1 MGPLGRTRA
10 WLLDIDGTLVFT
22 DHLYRQVFEKLLS
35 PLGYDVT
42 DTFYAANVH
51 GKVDADVFG
60 KLLPE
65 GTSQEE
71 LLAWSKKKD
80 DTFCDLYREECA
92 RAGPPL
98 LNGLGEALG
107 IAQQTGVRCIAV
119 TNAQRGAG
127 EAAIASLRELTP
139 AASIIEG
146 LVIGAE
152 CEQAKP
158 HPAPYFEGMRQLGV
172 VPDDCIVFEDS
183 RCARGRNARSLPA
196 LTPCARMLT
205 VPLAHCRSGI
215 RAGIAAGVLGVV
227 GLRSTLTDDELR
239 KCGCSHT
246 LLDWTEITPDLVAD
260 LHSNGGRGTSPEA
273 S

>member
-92 RAGPPL
+92 RTGPPL

-127 EAAIASLRELTP
+127 EAAIASLRELIP

-183 RCARGRNARSLPA
+183 RCATGEERAASPTPCHFALHAHRPARPLQVGYSCWDCCGRAGRGRPA
-196 LTPCARMLT
+196 LDADGRRAAQVRL
-205 VPLAHCRSGI
+205 LAHL
-215 RAGIAAGVLGVV
+215 A
-227 GLRSTLTDDELR
+227 
-239 KCGCSHT
+239 
-246 LLDWTEITPDLVAD
+246 
-260 LHSNGGRGTSPEA
+260 
-273 S
+273 